1 MRTFWVV
8 VFIGFMVS
16 CGTTDD
22 KDLNSEK
29 TVFRYNEA
37 AGISKLDPSR
47 TTSFEDIIA
56 IGHLFEGLVA
66 LDEELQ
72 VVPAIAAEW
81 EISDDGREYTFYI
94 RSDVYFHDNECFAA
108 SEGRRVVASDFEYS
122 FFRIVDPAE
131 PSPGKYIFENVAKNE
146 ESNYIGFKAIDDR
159 IFKIYLKEPQPSFL
173 QMLTLKHCSVLPHE
187 AIDMYGEDFRAN
199 PVGTGPF
206 KFSFWNEDVKLVL
219 LKNDE
224 YWRKSES
231 GDTLP
236 YLDAITISFLPD
248 RHQEYMQFK
257 VGKYEMMS
265 GLDQSFQETLLT
277 DRGGLKEEFD
287 PTITFSKIP
296 WLKTDYLG
304 FLVDEN
310 KPINADSPI
319 RNKLVRQA
327 VNYAI
332 DKDELVTYMRKNI
345 GKGAHKGFLPRGM
358 PGFDKVTASG
368 IVFNPDKSREL
379 LKKGGYN
386 GEPVKLVVANQYKQ
400 MCNYIQRKLRE
411 VGLNVQVDAVSKS
424 VHRKDMATFQT
435 NFFLK
440 NWTADFPDA
449 TNFYQLFYSKNFA
462 PENGPNYTHFANA
475 DYDKL
480 FEQLLTEKNDTLK
493 WDLYNQL
500 EAVLIDE
507 SPVIPLFYDE
517 TVRFFS
523 KRVSGM
529 KANSMNQLDLSEV
542 KLNN

>member
-1 MRTFWVV
+1 MRTFWIV

-16 CGTTDD
+16 CGTTGD
-22 KDLNSEK
+22 KELNSEK

-66 LDEELQ
+66 LDEELK
-72 VVPAIAAEW
+72 VVPAVASDW

-131 PSPGKYIFENVAKNE
+131 PSPGKYIFENVAKTE

-187 AIDMYGEDFRAN
+187 AIERYGEDFRAN

-224 YWRKSES
+224 YWRKSEA

-257 VGKYEMMS
+257 LGKYEMMS

-287 PTITFSKIP
+287 ATITFSKIP

-319 RNKLVRQA
+319 RNKLIRQA

-332 DKDELVTYMRKNI
+332 DKDELVTYMRKSI
-345 GKGAHKGFLPRGM
+345 GKGAHKGFLPKGM

-368 IVFNPDKSREL
+368 IVFDPDKSREL
-379 LKKGGYN
+379 LKKGVYN
-386 GEPVKLVVANQYKQ
+386 GESIKLVVANQYKQ
-400 MCNYIQRKLRE
+400 MCNYIQRKLKE
-411 VGLNVQVDAVSKS
+411 VGLNVEVDAVSKS

-475 DYDKL
+475 EYDKL
-480 FEQLLTEKNDTLK
+480 FEQLLAERNDSLK

-523 KRVSGM
+523 KNVSGM

-542 KLNN
+542 KLKN

>member
-449 TNFYQLFYSKNFA
+449 TNLYQLFYSKNFA

>member
-1 MRTFWVV
+1 MRRFWVV

-16 CGTTDD
+16 CGTTGDNEP
-22 KDLNSEK
+22 NSEK

>member
-16 CGTTDD
+16 CGTTGD

-66 LDEELQ
+66 LDEQLQ
-72 VVPAIAAEW
+72 VVPAIAADW
-81 EISDDGREYTFYI
+81 EISDDGKEYTFYI

-131 PSPGKYIFENVAKNE
+131 PSPGKYIFESVAKTE
-146 ESNYIGFKAIDDR
+146 ESNYIGFKAVDDR

-173 QMLTLKHCSVLPHE
+173 QMLTLKHCSVVPHE
-187 AIDMYGEDFRAN
+187 AIDLYGEDFRAN

-206 KFSFWNEDVKLVL
+206 RFSFWNEDVKLVL

-287 PTITFSKIP
+287 STITFSKIP

-310 KPINADSPI
+310 KPINADSPF
-319 RNKLVRQA
+319 RNKLIRQA

-358 PGFDKVTASG
+358 PGFDRVTTSG

-379 LKKGGYN
+379 LKKGGYT

-400 MCNYIQRKLRE
+400 MCNYIQRKLKE

-517 TVRFFS
+517 TVRFFT

>member
-1 MRTFWVV
+1 MRTFWIF
-8 VFIGFMVS
+8 VFTGLAVS
-16 CGTTDD
+16 CGTIGEEERNTD
-22 KDLNSEK
+22 K

-66 LDEELQ
+66 LDEELK
-72 VVPAIAAEW
+72 VVPAIAADW

-94 RSDVYFHDNECFAA
+94 RNDVYFHDNECFAA

-131 PSPGKYIFENVAKNE
+131 PSPGKYIFENVAKTE

-159 IFKIYLKEPQPSFL
+159 IFRIYLTEPQPSFL
-173 QMLTLKHCSVLPHE
+173 QMLTLKHCSVVPHE

-257 VGKYEMMS
+257 IDKYEMMS
-265 GLDQSFQETLLT
+265 GLDQSFQEALLT

-287 PTITFSKIP
+287 STIIFSKIP

-304 FLVDEN
+304 FLVDET
-310 KPINADSPI
+310 KPINSDSPL
-319 RNKLVRQA
+319 RNKLIRQA

-332 DKDELVTYMRKNI
+332 NRDELVTYMRKNI
-345 GKGAHKGFLPRGM
+345 GKGAYKGFLPRGM
-358 PGFDKVTASG
+358 PGFEKITASAY
-368 IVFNPDKSREL
+368 VFDPDKAREL
-379 LKKGGYN
+379 LKKGGYS

-462 PENGPNYTHFANA
+462 PENGPNYTHFAN
-475 DYDKL
+475 DEYDRL
-480 FEQLLTEKNDTLK
+480 FEQLLMEKNDTLK
-493 WDLYNQL
+493 WALYNEL

-507 SPVIPLFYDE
+507 SPVVPLFYDE

-529 KANSMNQLDLSEV
+529 RANSMNQLDLSEV